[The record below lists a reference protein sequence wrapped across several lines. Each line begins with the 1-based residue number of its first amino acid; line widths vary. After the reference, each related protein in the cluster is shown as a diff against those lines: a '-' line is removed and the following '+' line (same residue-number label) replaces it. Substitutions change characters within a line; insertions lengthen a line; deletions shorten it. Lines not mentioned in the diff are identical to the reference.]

1 MKTMIFCEGTTDL
14 LMIQYVLQYKY
25 GWHYNGFL
33 ENSETNKLR
42 KKTLKR
48 DTDIV
53 DIESCGGITNIPKR
67 MQELQEQIQNTTREE
82 ELVNKVII
90 LIDHDTVSSNREF
103 LDKINEKIGTHF
115 LEEDI
120 NVLRK
125 WAVDNDFLESTELDI
140 YIKCLP
146 ESEVGA
152 IESIMLQALDTDSI
166 ENKIIQDSRQF
177 IETEAENQ
185 DRYLQK
191 KSLVSKAIVNTY
203 FAIRMPEEKYD
214 ERARVLKAYNWEEN
228 EVLNDSFAFLK
239 I

>member
-33 ENSETNKLR
+33 ENSETNRLR

-90 LIDHDTVSSNREF
+90 LIDHDTVSSNGEF
-103 LDKINEKIGTHF
+103 LDNINEKIGTHF

-125 WAVDNDFLESTELDI
+125 WTVDNDFLEST
-140 YIKCLP
+140 
-146 ESEVGA
+146 
-152 IESIMLQALDTDSI
+152 ESIMLQALDTDSI

-228 EVLNDSFAFLK
+228 EVLNDSFAFLN